1 MNVKMFCV
9 FTVIGSC
16 MAASYS
22 QGSQRNLD
30 RDKTLYVVG
39 YSHLDSQWRWDYPQ
53 TIDVYIKNTLDD
65 NFKLLETY
73 PEYVFNFSGAARY
86 AMMKEYYPEK
96 YEQLKKY
103 IAQGRWFVCG
113 SSVDECDVLIPSPE
127 SILRQILYGNQYF
140 RSEFHTE
147 STDFL
152 LPDCFGF
159 PSYLPSVWAHAGLI
173 GFSSQKLTWGSAV
186 GIPFNVGV
194 WEGPDGQS
202 VIAALNPGS
211 YTGGVTERLDT
222 SKEWVN
228 RVYENGRASGVFA
241 DYHYYG
247 VGDVGGAP
255 REKDVQNAVA
265 SLGNEDAQ
273 IDVVRCSADQMYKDI
288 TPQQKARLPK
298 YIGELM
304 LTEHSSGAMT
314 SQAYMKRWNRK
325 NEQLADAAER
335 AAVMADWLGGMEYPH
350 KQLHQAWWRVLA
362 SQMHDILPGTCLPKA
377 YEYAWNDELVAAN
390 GFAEV
395 LNGAIGAVSRV
406 LDTRV
411 KGQAIVV
418 YNPLSFAREDIAEAT
433 VVFAGG
439 APEAVRVYN
448 PQNKE
453 VPSQVLSIDGHAVKV
468 AFLASV
474 PAVGAAVF
482 DVRPSS
488 KPCALRSGLAVSK
501 RTLENAYYCVMLND
515 AGDIAG
521 IYDKQANRELLSRPA
536 RLEFHRGTP
545 KAWPAWNMDWRERAL
560 PAIGYVDG
568 PADIRIAE
576 NGPARVA
583 IEVKR
588 QAANSVFVQRIC
600 LSAGD
605 SGRRVEVK
613 NEVEWQS
620 MACVLKA
627 SFPLT
632 VSNQTATY
640 TQGLG
645 TIQRSNNNPR
655 QFEMLSH
662 EWFDLTDTSGEY
674 GVSILE
680 DCKFGSD
687 KPSDD
692 VIRLTLLYTPG
703 AMHGSYQDQLSQDW
717 GRHEFT
723 YAVYGHEGNWQKGL
737 SERQGRR
744 LNQPLRTFQVQPHP
758 GDEGKSL
765 SMLQINTSQV
775 DVRAVKKSEDGQMV
789 VIRLQELLGRNADGV
804 ELTLGKGIVSGYEID
819 GQERQIRP
827 ADIQNGKLKVSMTKY
842 AIRSFAVTLADS
854 ASRIDKP
861 NCASVSLPYNV
872 AAFSSDGTAREG
884 AFGDQKR
891 SMPAEERY
899 PLTVNGIRFELA
911 GGAEK
916 TAVACQGQ
924 TLRLPEGDYNRIYLL
939 ASADQDTAETITIG
953 DRSCEFKVQAWT
965 GFVGQYDC
973 RVWDRQFGVE
983 DYVGAGRLLEI
994 QKGYIKRDPIAWFS
1008 THRHTAEGKNE
1019 SYQFSYIFKYSYDL
1033 PEGTTTITLP
1043 DNPAIKIFAVTAAK
1057 DMNIAVNACDLY
1069 DNFDRREE
1077 IELRWRPGDYTAG
1090 KQAVG
1095 KVAVERAD
1103 SYEQL
1108 ALAKPLADDY
1118 ADQNSKNNVR
1128 FFCTTN
1134 GPFASPSRGLAG
1146 GILYRVNNGQGGQ
1159 NNDDTNEATYFDGGE
1174 ARIVADLQKPVTIS
1188 KVNTF
1193 SWHKSDRAPQ
1203 MFSLWGCASDAAPEA
1218 DLYAADGSGWTL
1230 IARVETESLGEGGV
1244 HVSSISL
1251 PSDRQYRY
1259 LMWVA
1264 DREAQGTF
1272 FTEMDVLVAE

>member
-1 MNVKMFCV
+1 M
-9 FTVIGSC
+9 TT
-16 MAASYS
+16 SYS
-22 QGSQRNLD
+22 QSGPRNFD

-73 PEYVFNFSGAARY
+73 PDYIFNFSGAARY

-96 YEQLKKY
+96 YERLKKY
-103 IAQGRWFVCG
+103 ISQGRWFVCG

-140 RSEFHTE
+140 RKEFKAESE
-147 STDFL
+147 DFI

-159 PSYLPSVWAHAGLI
+159 PSYLPSLWAHTGLI
-173 GFSSQKLTWGSAV
+173 GFSSQKLTWGSAM

-194 WEGPDGQS
+194 WEGPDGRS
-202 VIAALNPGS
+202 VIAALNPGN
-211 YTGGVTERLDT
+211 YTGGVSERLDI
-222 SKEWVN
+222 SKEWIS
-228 RVYENGRASGVFA
+228 RVHENGWASGVFA

-255 REKDVQNAVA
+255 READVQKAVA
-265 SLGNEDAQ
+265 SLGNEDAE
-273 IDVVRCSADQMYKDI
+273 IDVVLSSADQMYKDI

-298 YIGELM
+298 YTGELM

-314 SQAYMKRWNRK
+314 SQAYMKRWNRR

-335 AAVMADWLGGMEYPH
+335 AAVMADWLGGMEYPYQ
-350 KQLHQAWWRVLA
+350 QLHQSWWRVLA
-362 SQMHDILPGTCLPKA
+362 SQMHDILPGTCLPKS
-377 YEYAWNDELVAAN
+377 YEYAWNDEIIAAN

-395 LNGAIGAVSRV
+395 LNGSVGAVSRA

-418 YNPLSFAREDIAEAT
+418 FNALSFEREDIAEAK
-433 VVFAGG
+433 VVFAEG
-439 APEAVRVYN
+439 APKAVRVYN

-453 VPSQVLSIDGHAVKV
+453 VPSQVLSIDGNTIKV

-474 PAVGAAVF
+474 PAVGAAVY
-482 DVRPSS
+482 DIRPSS
-488 KPCALRSGLAVSK
+488 KACTMRSGLAVDE
-501 RTLENAYYCVMLND
+501 RTLENAYYRVTLND
-515 AGDIAG
+515 GGDIAG
-521 IYDKQANRELLSRPA
+521 IYDKQAKRELLSRPA
-536 RLEFHRGTP
+536 GLEFHRGTP

-560 PAIGYVDG
+560 PEIGYVDG
-568 PADIRIAE
+568 PADIWIVE

-588 QAANSVFVQRIC
+588 QAANSVFVQRFC

-605 SGRRVEVK
+605 SGKRVEVK
-613 NEVEWQS
+613 NDVEWQS

-687 KPSDD
+687 KPADD
-692 VIRLTLLYTPG
+692 LIRLTLLYTPG

-723 YAVYGHEGNWQKGL
+723 YAVYGHAGNWQKGL

-744 LNQPLRTFQVQPHP
+744 LNQPLRVFQVQPHS
-758 GDEGKSL
+758 GVKGKSL
-765 SMLQINTSQV
+765 SMLQINTGQV
-775 DVRAVKKSEDGQMV
+775 DVRAIKKAEDGQMV

-804 ELTLGKGIVSGYEID
+804 ELSLGQGIVSGYEID
-819 GQERQIRP
+819 GQEREIGP
-827 ADIQNGKLKVSMTKY
+827 ADIQDGKLTMSMSKN
-842 AIRSFAVTLADS
+842 AIRSFAVKLADS
-854 ASRIDKP
+854 ASRLEKP
-861 NCASVSLPYNV
+861 YSCSVSLPYNI
-872 AAFSSDGTAREG
+872 AAFSKDGVASDG
-884 AFGDQKR
+884 AFGAEKR
-891 SMPAEERY
+891 SMPGEERY
-899 PLTVNGIRFELA
+899 TLSVNWVRFGMR
-911 GGAEK
+911 GGEGH
-916 TAVACQGQ
+916 TALACQGQ

-939 ASADQDTAETITIG
+939 ACADQDTADTIKIG
-953 DRSCEFKVQAWT
+953 DRPCEFRVQAWT
-965 GFVGQYDC
+965 GFVGQYD
-973 RVWDRQFGVE
+973 RRIWDREFGVE

-1019 SYQFSYIFKYSYDL
+1019 SYQFSYIFKYGYDL
-1033 PEGTTTITLP
+1033 PKGTATITLP
-1043 DNPAIKIFAVTAAK
+1043 DNPAIKIFSVTVAS
-1057 DMNIAVNACDLY
+1057 DMNLAVNACDLY
-1069 DNFDRREE
+1069 DNFDGRQD
-1077 IELRWRPGDYTAG
+1077 IELRRRPGDYTAG

-1095 KVAVERAD
+1095 KAAVERAD

-1108 ALAKPLADDY
+1108 TLAKPLADDY
-1118 ADQNSKNNVR
+1118 ADQNSKNGVQ
-1128 FFCTTN
+1128 FFYAAN
-1134 GPFASPSRGLAG
+1134 GPFAAPSKGLSR
-1146 GILYRVNNGQGGQ
+1146 GILYRMNNGQGGQ
-1159 NNDDTNEATYFDGGE
+1159 NSDDTNQATYFDGGE
-1174 ARIVADLQKPVTIS
+1174 ARIVADLQKPVTIT

-1193 SWHKSDRAPQ
+1193 SWHRSDRAPQ
-1203 MFSLWGCASDAAPEA
+1203 MFSLWASSSDAAPEA

-1230 IARVETESLGEGGV
+1230 IARVETESLREGGV
-1244 HVSSISL
+1244 HVSSVTL
-1251 PSDRQYRY
+1251 PADRQYRY

-1272 FTEMDVLVAE
+1272 FNEMDVFIAE